1 MVYFPAVLPMILFSP
16 HTVAQLF
23 PVSITAED
31 GVDGVIIFTALAD
44 GYISYLG
51 VVDDGFIYFPSTN
64 A

>member
-1 MVYFPAVLPMILFSP
+1 LVYFPAGLPMILFSP
-16 HTVAQLF
+16 HTVTQLF
-23 PVSITAED
+23 PVSITAE
-31 GVDGVIIFTALAD
+31 DGVIIFTALAD